1 MALSV
6 AFSAAL
12 LCGVF
17 ALKGFLKNALRKRND
32 PDEQPSGPLEKR

>member
-1 MALSV
+1 MALSI

-17 ALKGFLKNALRKRND
+17 ALKDFLKESLRKRKD